1 MKKTNTFIAMT
12 LLAAC
17 GSALQAQVVINEVY
31 ENPPGDAQ
39 GNDDVLEF
47 IELYGEPGMDL
58 TGYAIGLFKG
68 GSDGEFNEPNDIPDV
83 YAELD
88 EAFTLDGLSL
98 GPNGFLVLYNGTD
111 SQSLIPLFAPAE
123 TTGVSFFDAHIQN
136 PNDING
142 NLQNDYSSSY
152 LLIRKRP
159 GHSIENGM
167 SVYGPGYAMWKDENP
182 DVDFDGKLDF
192 GIEIPLNRD
201 IGIPAAPAPSRMD
214 PMQIIDEIG
223 WSNAGGKEYVRT
235 SEHEISQTDGFN
247 PDAATRIRY
256 YATNP
261 MLGTRINSDDEVVPT
276 RIADESWIYG
286 EVMGVSID
294 FTYDPMAYG
303 APTDPSGDGFADIA
317 IESDGDTFKI
327 TPGDYNDHAATGISQ
342 FRFVTGD
349 LDFDGDVDA
358 DDLSLFD
365 TMLLGA
371 DFDATEDYI
380 DSDTG
385 QPIADPSNPGMNF
398 QSYIFQNRLAN
409 AYLAARGLD
418 STDGSESPSEADRIV
433 LAGLVGDVACND
445 ADFAEPLGELNF
457 FDVSAFLSAF
467 ASMDASADLNGDSQF
482 NFFDVSAYLS
492 AYSAGC
498 P

>member
-1 MKKTNTFIAMT
+1 MKNRNALVALTG
-12 LLAAC
+12 LAAC
-17 GSALQAQVVINEVY
+17 AAGIQAQVVINEVY

-68 GSDGEFNEPNDIPDV
+68 GSDGEFNPPNDVPDV

-88 EAFTLDGLSL
+88 EAFSLDGLSL

-111 SQSLIPLFAPAE
+111 TQSLIPLFAPAE

-152 LLIRKRP
+152 LLMRRRP
-159 GHSIENGM
+159 HHSVVDGV
-167 SVYGPGYAMWKDENP
+167 SVYEPGYAIWKDENP

-192 GIEIPLNRD
+192 GIEIPLTRD
-201 IGIPAAPAPSRMD
+201 LGIPAAPPPSRMD
-214 PMQIIDEIG
+214 PMQIIDEIA

-235 SEHEISQTDGFN
+235 SEHEISETPGFN

-256 YATNP
+256 YSANP
-261 MLGTRINSDDEVVPT
+261 MLGSRINSDGQTVPT
-276 RIADESWIYG
+276 RTADESWIYG
-286 EVMGVSID
+286 EVTGASID
-294 FTYDPMAYG
+294 FTYDTAAYG
-303 APTDPSGDGFADIA
+303 APTDPDGDGFADIS
-317 IESDGDTFKI
+317 IENAGDVFKI
-327 TPGDYNDHAATGISQ
+327 TPGDFNDHAATGLTQ
-342 FRFVTGD
+342 FRFVVGD
-349 LDFDGDVDA
+349 LDFDGDADA

-365 TMLLGA
+365 AALYMA

-380 DSDTG
+380 DPDSG
-385 QPIADPSNPGMNF
+385 MPIADPDNPGMNF
-398 QSYIFQNRLAN
+398 QSYVFQNRLAN
-409 AYLAARGLD
+409 AYLAARSLDSSDGLD
-418 STDGSESPSEADRIV
+418 FPSDADRAV
-433 LAGLVGDVACND
+433 LAGLVGPMMCND
-445 ADFAEPLGELNF
+445 ADFASPFGELNF

-467 ASMDASADLNGDSQF
+467 NAGDASADLNSDGMF
-482 NFFDVSAYLS
+482 NFFDVSLFLS

>member
-1 MKKTNTFIAMT
+1 MSIKNTLIA
-12 LLAAC
+12 LAGLSVCA
-17 GSALQAQVVINEVY
+17 GASQAQVVINEVY

-88 EAFTLDGLSL
+88 EAFSLDGLSL

-111 SQSLIPLFAPAE
+111 SQSLIPLFTPAQ

-136 PNDING
+136 PNDVNG

-159 GHSIENGM
+159 HHSVVDGV
-167 SVYGPGYAMWKDENP
+167 SVYEQGYAMWKDENP

-192 GIEIPLNRD
+192 GVEVPLTRD
-201 IGIPAAPAPSRMD
+201 LGIPAAPPPSRLD
-214 PMQIIDEIG
+214 PMQIIDEIA

-235 SEHEISQTDGFN
+235 SEHELSDTPGFN

-256 YATNP
+256 FGANP
-261 MLGTRINSDDEVVPT
+261 MLGLRINSDGETVPT
-276 RIADESWIYG
+276 RTADESWIYG
-286 EVMGVSID
+286 EVTGASID
-294 FTYDPMAYG
+294 FTYDAAAYG
-303 APTDPSGDGFADIA
+303 APTDQGGDGFMDISIDNA
-317 IESDGDTFKI
+317 GDVFKI
-327 TPGDYNDHAATGISQ
+327 TPGDYNDHAGTGIAQ
-342 FRFVTGD
+342 FRFVVGD
-349 LDFDGDVDA
+349 LDFDGDADA
-358 DDLSLFD
+358 DDLALFD
-365 TMLLGA
+365 AQLLGA

-380 DSDTG
+380 DPDTG
-385 QPIADPSNPGMNF
+385 MPIADPDNPGTNF

-409 AYLAARGLD
+409 AYLAARSLD
-418 STDGSESPSEADRIV
+418 PSDGQDAPSMADRDV
-433 LAGLVGDVACND
+433 LAALVGPVMCND
-445 ADFAEPLGELNF
+445 ADFAAPLGELNF

-467 ASMDASADLNGDSQF
+467 NAADSAADLNSDGMF
-482 NFFDVSAYLS
+482 NFFDVSLFLS
-492 AYSAGC
+492 AYGAGC

>member
-1 MKKTNTFIAMT
+1 MKNRNTLIA
-12 LLAAC
+12 LAGLAAC
-17 GSALQAQVVINEVY
+17 AAGLRAQVVINEVY

-68 GSDGEFNEPNDIPDV
+68 GSDGEFNPPNDIPDV

-88 EAFTLDGLSL
+88 EAFSLDGLSL

-111 SQSLIPLFAPAE
+111 TQSLIPLFAPAE

-152 LLIRKRP
+152 LLMRRRP
-159 GHSIENGM
+159 HHSVVDGV
-167 SVYGPGYAMWKDENP
+167 SVYEPGYAMWKDENP

-192 GIEIPLNRD
+192 GIEIPLTRD
-201 IGIPAAPAPSRMD
+201 LGIPAAPPPSPMD
-214 PMQIIDEIG
+214 PMQIIDEIA

-235 SEHEISQTDGFN
+235 SEHEISETPGFN

-256 YATNP
+256 YSTNP
-261 MLGTRINSDDEVVPT
+261 MLGSRINSNGQTVPT
-276 RIADESWIYG
+276 RTADESWIYG
-286 EVMGVSID
+286 EVTGASID
-294 FTYDPMAYG
+294 FTYDTAAYG
-303 APTDPSGDGFADIA
+303 APTDPDGDGFMDIS
-317 IESDGDTFKI
+317 IENGGDVFRI
-327 TPGDYNDHAATGISQ
+327 TPGDFNDHAATGLTQ
-342 FRFVTGD
+342 FRFAAGD
-349 LDFDGDVDA
+349 LDFDGDTDA
-358 DDLSLFD
+358 DDLALFD
-365 TMLLGA
+365 AELFMA

-380 DSDTG
+380 DPDSG
-385 QPIADPSNPGMNF
+385 MPIADPANPGMNF
-398 QSYIFQNRLAN
+398 QSYVFQNRLAN
-409 AYLAARGLD
+409 AYLAARSLD
-418 STDGSESPSEADRIV
+418 PSDGVDFPSDADRDV
-433 LAGLVGDVACND
+433 LASLVGPVMCND
-445 ADFAEPLGELNF
+445 ADFAAPFGELSF

-467 ASMDASADLNGDSQF
+467 NATDASADLNGDAEW
-482 NFFDVSAYLS
+482 NFFDVSQFLS

>member
-1 MKKTNTFIAMT
+1 MKNRNA
-12 LLAAC
+12 LVALAGLAAC
-17 GSALQAQVVINEVY
+17 AAGIQAQVVINEVY

-68 GSDGEFNEPNDIPDV
+68 GSDGEFNPPNDVPDV

-88 EAFTLDGLSL
+88 EAFSLDGLSL

-111 SQSLIPLFAPAE
+111 TQSLIPLLAPAE

-152 LLIRKRP
+152 LLMRRRP
-159 GHSIENGM
+159 HHSVVDGV
-167 SVYGPGYAMWKDENP
+167 SVYEPGYAIWKDENP

-192 GIEIPLNRD
+192 GIEIPLTRD
-201 IGIPAAPAPSRMD
+201 LGIPAAPPPSRMD
-214 PMQIIDEIG
+214 PMQIIDEIA

-235 SEHEISQTDGFN
+235 SEHEISETPGFN
-247 PDAATRIRY
+247 PDAATRMRY
-256 YATNP
+256 YTANP
-261 MLGTRINSDDEVVPT
+261 MLGSRINSDGQTVPT
-276 RIADESWIYG
+276 RTADESWIYG
-286 EVMGVSID
+286 EVTGASID
-294 FTYDPMAYG
+294 FTYDTAAYG
-303 APTDPSGDGFADIA
+303 APTDPDGDGFADIS
-317 IESDGDTFKI
+317 IENAGDVFKI
-327 TPGDYNDHAATGISQ
+327 TPGDFNDHAATGLTQ
-342 FRFVTGD
+342 FRFVVGD
-349 LDFDGDVDA
+349 LDFDGDADA

-365 TMLLGA
+365 AELYMA

-380 DSDTG
+380 DPDSG
-385 QPIADPSNPGMNF
+385 MPIADPDNPGMNF
-398 QSYIFQNRLAN
+398 QSYVFQNRLAN
-409 AYLAARGLD
+409 AYLAARSLDPSDGLD
-418 STDGSESPSEADRIV
+418 FPSDADRAV
-433 LAGLVGDVACND
+433 LAGLVGPMMCND
-445 ADFAEPLGELNF
+445 ADFASPFSELNF

-467 ASMDASADLNGDSQF
+467 NAADASADLNSDGMF
-482 NFFDVSAYLS
+482 NFFDVSLFLS
-492 AYSAGC
+492 AYNAGC

>member
-1 MKKTNTFIAMT
+1 MKKNALIA
-12 LLAAC
+12 LAGMGFCAA
-17 GSALQAQVVINEVY
+17 GLQAQVVINEVY

-39 GNDDVLEF
+39 GNDNVLEF

-68 GSDGEFNEPNDIPDV
+68 GSDGEFTDPNDIPDV

-88 EAFTLDGLSL
+88 EAFSLDGLSL

-111 SQSLIPLFAPAE
+111 AQSLIPLFSPTE

-142 NLQNDYSSSY
+142 NLQNDYSSTY

-159 GHSIENGM
+159 HHSIVNGM
-167 SVYGPGYAMWKDENP
+167 SVYAPGYAMWKDENP

-192 GIEIPLNRD
+192 GVEVPLNRD
-201 IGIPAAPAPSRMD
+201 LGIPFAPPPSQLD
-214 PMQIIDEIG
+214 PMQIIDEIA

-235 SEHEISQTDGFN
+235 SEHEISETAGFN
-247 PDAATRIRY
+247 PDAATRLRY
-256 YATNP
+256 LGANP
-261 MLGTRINSDDEVVPT
+261 MLGSRINSNNEVVPT
-276 RIADESWIYG
+276 RTADESWIYG
-286 EVMGVSID
+286 EVAGASID
-294 FTYDPMAYG
+294 FTYDPMLVG
-303 APTDPSGDGFADIA
+303 APTDPNGDGFADIS
-317 IESDGDTFKI
+317 IESAGDVFKI
-327 TPGDYNDHAATGISQ
+327 TPGDFNDHDATGITQ

-349 LDFDGDVDA
+349 LDFDGDADA
-358 DDLSLFD
+358 DDLTLFD
-365 TMLLGA
+365 TQLFMA

-380 DSDTG
+380 DPDSG
-385 QPIADPSNPGMNF
+385 MPIADPNNPGMNF

-409 AYLAARGLD
+409 AYLAARSLD
-418 STDGSESPSEADRIV
+418 QTDGVDFPSIADRDV
-433 LAGLVGDVACND
+433 LAGIVGPVMCNA
-445 ADFAEPLGELNF
+445 ADFAAPLGVLNF
-457 FDVSAFLSAF
+457 FDVSAFLSAYN
-467 ASMDASADLNGDSQF
+467 AMDMSADVNNDGVL
-482 NFFDVSAYLS
+482 NFFDVSSFLT